1 MSEIRKSKRT
11 TAGKR
16 ALTLD
21 EELIAEERKK
31 QNFRRSFLS
40 RKPKLTRRGEI
51 YDRKPKVRKPEITSS
66 EIEDLEDEV
75 RCLVCG
81 TTEDDGEAMVQCDQC
96 HTWQHN
102 HCMFQ
107 ENTIP
112 ESYICNVCDPHNEA
126 YGSLRFEMS
135 LIEYKR
141 LKKNHLVPH
150 SKGTIPNLDNQESIV
165 EADNAPD
172 SDFSEESNLETPE
185 DDSAES
191 FFSQESDQEHIILSK
206 PTKKGQNTKHAKVF
220 RREQEGCEIKSTDDE
235 FSPVRKGIVK
245 TFFKMFNDLLPSNAK
260 NAEEWAVKL
269 EYQLLLSSGDKK
281 TGKGG
286 KMVHSPGN
294 SYTSKARTL
303 MFNLK
308 NPKTKLLERLI
319 GEELTFDQLCNLTPE
334 EMQTSDI
341 KQLAKDVHTKAISQ
355 TVIENG
361 MNSKPRAKITHK
373 GEEIIDFDETEEGK
387 ASELFNNDQFPAYER
402 GEEDS
407 AQRMHPFIKS
417 VGSSHQGEVEQKTL
431 HEHGE
436 PYNQNVSLY
445 QNEYYSGEEDESV
458 NHERQQMILDES
470 ISAIIGESFQDEDQ
484 PIGEA
489 DINDRSTAKQP
500 SSSCLVWTGELIFSE
515 ISNFRACAHFVTS
528 STLMDFDKESQQCIS
543 IIRQFRQ
550 VHKYLQIEGRLN
562 RKTAL
567 AYLQNCMDR
576 KKYTLM
582 IEFVPEESGEA
593 LIDEE
598 HRNNFI
604 RLFNYFYN
612 RNRFGVIQG
621 KGDSVKDAYLV
632 PYQEGD
638 EPEKVF
644 GSFKFPNTI
653 FEARSSLSQRLF
665 GVFVTNL

>member
-1 MSEIRKSKRT
+1 MSEIRKSKRA

-21 EELIAEERKK
+21 EELIVEERKK
-31 QNFRRSFLS
+31 QNLKRNFLS
-40 RKPKLTRRGEI
+40 RKSELTRRGET
-51 YDRKPKVRKPEITSS
+51 YGPKQRRRKPKHTSS
-66 EIEDLEDEV
+66 EMEDLEDEV

-81 TTEDDGEAMVQCDQC
+81 TTEDDGEAMVQCDRC

-126 YGSLRFEMS
+126 YGNLKFEMS
-135 LIEYKR
+135 LSEYKQ
-141 LKKNHLVPH
+141 LKRETLSPH
-150 SKGTIPNLDNQESIV
+150 GKGPALNFDIQESIV
-165 EADNAPD
+165 AAKKAPD
-172 SDFSEESNLETPE
+172 SDYSEESIAKIPE
-185 DDSAES
+185 DDSES
-191 FFSQESDQEHIILSK
+191 FFSEESDQEHLIHSK
-206 PTKKGQNTKHAKVF
+206 PTQKGHNTKHTKAF
-220 RREQEGCEIKSTDDE
+220 GQEQEGCEIKSMDE
-235 FSPVRKGIVK
+235 EFNPVRKGIVK
-245 TFFKMFNDLLPSNAK
+245 TFFKMFNNLLPSNAK
-260 NAEEWAVKL
+260 NAEEWALKL
-269 EYQLLLSSGDKK
+269 EYQLLLSRGDKK

-286 KMVHSPGN
+286 KIVHIPGN

-319 GEELTFDQLCNLTPE
+319 GKELTFVQLCNLTPE

-373 GEEIIDFDETEEGK
+373 GEEIIDFGEADEGK
-387 ASELFNNDQFPAYER
+387 TSELFNEDQFSDYER

-407 AQRMHPFIKS
+407 PQRMQHLIEEE
-417 VGSSHQGEVEQKTL
+417 GSHQREEEQEKL
-431 HEHGE
+431 SERGE
-436 PYNQNVSLY
+436 PYNKNVSLY
-445 QNEYYSGEEDESV
+445 HNEYYSGEEDEGI

-470 ISAIIGESFQDEDQ
+470 ISAIIGDNFQDEDQ
-484 PIGEA
+484 PIDEA
-489 DINDRSTAKQP
+489 GITDRSKGF
-500 SSSCLVWTGELIFSE
+500 VWAGELIFSE
-515 ISNFRACAHFVTS
+515 ISNFRACAYFVTS

-543 IIRQFRQ
+543 IIRQFHQ
-550 VHKYLQIEGRLN
+550 IHKYLQIEGRLN

-567 AYLQNCMDR
+567 AYLKNCMDR
-576 KKYTLM
+576 KKYTL
-582 IEFVPEESGEA
+582 IVEFVPDESGEA
-593 LIDEE
+593 LTDEE

-621 KGDSVKDAYLV
+621 KGDSVKDAYLI

-638 EPEKVF
+638 VPEKVF

-653 FEARSSLSQRLF
+653 FEVRRSSLSQRLF